1 MGTSQGAKAAPVA
14 SVDAQA
20 YRLSRYQWLA
30 LISAFLGWMFD
41 SMDLNL
47 FTLVLVPSVSQLL
60 HSTDA
65 TEISKIGSYII
76 AGKLLTWGIG
86 GVLFGV
92 AADRYGR
99 SRVMGLTILIYAA
112 FTLLSAFAK
121 TWPQL
126 AVAQAMAGFGIGG
139 EWAAGA
145 ALVAESWPGRQR
157 NRAMQIMQ
165 MAFAFGFLA
174 AALDNLLLGRFG
186 WRVVLG
192 VGAAP
197 ALVTIL
203 VRRFVPE
210 PQRWV
215 QVRESVVAESAMQTF
230 TAIFAPGLRRKTII
244 GVIVSSA
251 AMLGCWGGLTFLP
264 SWIHQLSAAAAAA
277 DQGNIGTT
285 VSYAFILMMFGAT
298 LGYLTL
304 IWMLDAFG
312 RRMSYFIFSLGSL
325 IVSLVLFMTVH
336 DVGGVLWLMPIYGY
350 FVIGAFGTFAAYLPE
365 LFPTRVRATGQG
377 FCWNMARALTS
388 IGPIAGNAVVSK
400 FGSFPAASA
409 AVSLLF
415 IVGMVS
421 IWFGPETKGVPL
433 DN

>member
-1 MGTSQGAKAAPVA
+1 MGTSQGINAAPVA
-14 SVDAQA
+14 SAEPQGL
-20 YRLSRYQWLA
+20 RLTRYQWLA
-30 LISAFLGWMFD
+30 LTSAFLGWMFD

-47 FTLVLVPSVSQLL
+47 FTLVLVPSVGQLL
-60 HSTDA
+60 HTTDA
-65 TEISKIGSYII
+65 TQISKIGSYII

-92 AADRYGR
+92 AADRFGR
-99 SRVMGLTILIYAA
+99 SRVMGWTILIYAA
-112 FTLLSAFAK
+112 FTLVSAFSK
-121 TWPQL
+121 TWTQL

-145 ALVAESWPGRQR
+145 ALVAESWPGRHR
-157 NRAMQIMQ
+157 ARAMQIMQ

-174 AALDNLLLGRFG
+174 AALNNLVLGEFG
-186 WRVVLG
+186 WRWVLG

-215 QVRESVVAESAMQTF
+215 QVRDAVNAEPAIQTF
-230 TAIFAPGLRRKTII
+230 TAIFAPVLRRKTIV
-244 GVIVSSA
+244 GVIVASA

-264 SWIHQLSAAAAAA
+264 SWIHQLSLAS
-277 DQGNIGTT
+277 GEHREIGKT
-285 VSYAFILMMFGAT
+285 VSYAFILMMIGAT

-304 IWMLDAFG
+304 IWMLDALG
-312 RRMSYFIFSLGSL
+312 RRMSYFIFSAGSL
-325 IVSLVLFMTVH
+325 AVSLVLFTTSH
-336 DVGGVLWLMPIYGY
+336 DITRVLWLMPVYGY
-350 FVIGAFGTFAAYLPE
+350 FTIGGFGTFASYLPE

-388 IGPIAGNAVVSK
+388 IGPIAGTAVVAK

-409 AVSLLF
+409 AVSLLY

-421 IWFGPETKGVPL
+421 IWLGPETKGVPL
-433 DN
+433 DS

>member
-1 MGTSQGAKAAPVA
+1 MGTSQGIDAASEA
-14 SVDAQA
+14 SAASQGFK
-20 YRLSRYQWLA
+20 LSRYQWLA

-47 FTLVLVPSVSQLL
+47 FTLVFVPSVGQLL
-60 HSTDA
+60 HTTDA
-65 TEISKIGSYII
+65 TEISKIGSLII
-76 AGKLLTWGIG
+76 AGKLLTWGVG

-92 AADRYGR
+92 LADRLGR
-99 SRVMGLTILIYAA
+99 SRVMGWTILIYAA
-112 FTLLSAFAK
+112 FTLLSAFSR
-121 TWPQL
+121 TWTQL
-126 AVAQAMAGFGIGG
+126 AVAQALAGFGIGG

-145 ALVAESWPGRQR
+145 ALVAESWPGRHR
-157 NRAMQIMQ
+157 ARAMQIMQ

-174 AALDNLLLGRFG
+174 AALDNLLLGQFG
-186 WRVVLG
+186 WRWVLG
-192 VGAAP
+192 MGAVP
-197 ALVTIL
+197 ALLTIL

-215 QVRESVVAESAMQTF
+215 QVRDSVNAEPAMQTF
-230 TAIFAPGLRRKTII
+230 TAIFAPGLRRKTIV
-244 GVIVSSA
+244 GVVVASA

-264 SWIHQLSAAAAAA
+264 SWIHQLSVTAA
-277 DQGNIGTT
+277 DHREVSKT
-285 VSYAFILMMFGAT
+285 VSYAFILMMIGAT

-304 IWMLDAFG
+304 IWMLDALG
-312 RRMSYFIFSLGSL
+312 RRMSYFIFSTGSL
-325 IVSLVLFMTVH
+325 VVSLVLFMTSH
-336 DVGGVLWLMPIYGY
+336 DITRVLWLMPVYGY
-350 FVIGAFGTFAAYLPE
+350 FTIGGFGTFASYLPE

-388 IGPIAGNAVVSK
+388 IGPLAGSAVVAK

-409 AVSLLF
+409 AVALLY

-421 IWFGPETKGVPL
+421 IWLGPETKGVPL

>member
-264 SWIHQLSAAAAAA
+264 SWIHQLSAAAA
-277 DQGNIGTT
+277 DQRNIGTT

-421 IWFGPETKGVPL
+421 IWFGPETKGIPL

>member
-1 MGTSQGAKAAPVA
+1 MGKSQNISASTAGAAVP
-14 SVDAQA
+14 STF
-20 YRLSRYQWLA
+20 RLSRYQWLT

-47 FTLVLVPSVSQLL
+47 FTLVLVPSVSDLL
-60 HSTDA
+60 HSTNA
-65 TEISKIGSYII
+65 AEVSKIGSLII

-92 AADRYGR
+92 AADRLGR
-99 SRVMGLTILIYAA
+99 SRVMAWTIFIYAA
-112 FTLLSAFAK
+112 FTLLSAFARS
-121 TWPQL
+121 WPEL
-126 AVAQAMAGFGIGG
+126 AFAQAMAGFGIGG

-145 ALVAESWPGRQR
+145 ALVAETWPERHR
-157 NRAMQIMQ
+157 ARAMQIMQ

-174 AALDNLLLGRFG
+174 AALDNLLLGGFG
-186 WRVVLG
+186 WRWVLG
-192 VGAAP
+192 MGAAP

-203 VRRFVPE
+203 IRRFVPE

-215 QVRESVVAESAMQTF
+215 KVRESVDAEPALQTF
-230 TAIFAPGLRRKTII
+230 LGIFEPSLRRKTIV
-244 GVIVSSA
+244 GVVVASA

-264 SWIHQLSAAAAAA
+264 SWIHELAVAAA
-277 DQGNIGTT
+277 DGRNTGST
-285 VSYAFILMMFGAT
+285 VSYAFILMMIGAT

-304 IWMLDAFG
+304 IWMLDALG
-312 RRMSYFIFSLGSL
+312 RRMSYFIFSVGSFV
-325 IVSLVLFMTVH
+325 VSMVLFLTVH
-336 DVGGVLWLMPIYGY
+336 RLDYVLWFMPLYGY

-388 IGPIAGNAVVSK
+388 IGPLAGSVVVAK

-409 AVSLLF
+409 AISLLF
-415 IVGMVS
+415 IVGMVA
-421 IWFGPETKGVPL
+421 IWVGPETKGIPL
-433 DN
+433 ND

>member
-1 MGTSQGAKAAPVA
+1 MGRLQDISAVGTAPAATSGF
-14 SVDAQA
+14 
-20 YRLSRYQWLA
+20 RLSRYQWLT

-47 FTLVLVPSVSQLL
+47 FTLVLVPSVGQLL
-60 HSTDA
+60 HSSSA
-65 TEISKIGSYII
+65 TEISRVGSLII
-76 AGKLLTWGIG
+76 AGKLLTWGVG

-92 AADRYGR
+92 AADRFGR
-99 SRVMGLTILIYAA
+99 SRVMSWTIFIYAA
-112 FTLLSAFAK
+112 FTLVSAFAR

-126 AVAQAMAGFGIGG
+126 AAAQAMAGFGIGG

-145 ALVAESWPGRQR
+145 ALVAESWPERQR
-157 NRAMQIMQ
+157 ARAMQIMQ

-174 AALDNLLLGRFG
+174 AALDNLLLGHFG
-186 WRVVLG
+186 WRWVLAM
-192 VGAAP
+192 GAVP
-197 ALVTIL
+197 ALVTVF

-215 QVRESVVAESAMQTF
+215 KVRDSVDAEPAMQTF
-230 TAIFAPGLRRKTII
+230 AAIFAAGLRRKTIV
-244 GVIVSSA
+244 GVVVASA

-264 SWIHQLSAAAAAA
+264 SWIQQLSTGAAAHREV
-277 DQGNIGTT
+277 GST
-285 VSYAFILMMFGAT
+285 VSYAFILMMIGAS

-304 IWMLDAFG
+304 IWMLDALG
-312 RRMSYFIFSLGSL
+312 RRLSYFIFSLGSL

-336 DVGGVLWLMPIYGY
+336 ELGLVLWLMPVYGY

-377 FCWNMARALTS
+377 FCWNTARALTS
-388 IGPIAGNAVVSK
+388 LGPLAGNMVVAR

-421 IWFGPETKGVPL
+421 IWFGPETRGIPL
-433 DN
+433 DD

>member
-264 SWIHQLSAAAAAA
+264 SWIHQLSAAAA
-277 DQGNIGTT
+277 DQRNIGTT

-312 RRMSYFIFSLGSL
+312 RRMSYFIFSSGSL

-336 DVGGVLWLMPIYGY
+336 DVGGVLWLMPVYGY

-388 IGPIAGNAVVSK
+388 IGPIAGNAVVSR

>member
-1 MGTSQGAKAAPVA
+1 MGTSQEMDERLAASAAAPKF
-14 SVDAQA
+14 
-20 YRLSRYQWLA
+20 RLSRYQWLT

-47 FTLVLVPSVSQLL
+47 FTLVLVPSVSQLM

-65 TEISKIGSYII
+65 AEISKIGSYII

-92 AADRYGR
+92 AADRLGR
-99 SRVMGLTILIYAA
+99 SRVMAWTILIYAT
-112 FTLLSAFAK
+112 FTLLSAFAQSW
-121 TWPQL
+121 TQL
-126 AVAQAMAGFGIGG
+126 AVAQALAGFGIGG

-145 ALVAESWPGRQR
+145 ALVAESWPERYR
-157 NRAMQIMQ
+157 ARAMQIMQ

-174 AALDNLLLGRFG
+174 AALDNLLLGHLG
-186 WRVVLG
+186 WRWVLG
-192 VGAAP
+192 MGAAP

-203 VRRFVPE
+203 IRFFVPE

-215 QVRESVVAESAMQTF
+215 KVRDSVDAEPAIQTF
-230 TAIFAPGLRRKTII
+230 AAIFAPALRRKTIV
-244 GVIVSSA
+244 GVVVASA

-264 SWIHQLSAAAAAA
+264 SWIHQLSVVAS
-277 DQGNIGTT
+277 DHRNVGST
-285 VSYAFILMMFGAT
+285 VSYAFILMMIGAT

-304 IWMLDAFG
+304 IWMLDALG
-312 RRMSYFIFSLGSL
+312 RRMSYFIFSVGSL
-325 IVSLVLFMTVH
+325 AISLVLFMTSH
-336 DVGGVLWLMPIYGY
+336 SIDRVLWLMPLYGY

-388 IGPIAGNAVVSK
+388 IGPIAGNVVVAK

-421 IWFGPETKGVPL
+421 IWLGPETKGVPL
-433 DN
+433 DD

>member
-1 MGTSQGAKAAPVA
+1 MGKSHSLNAAADASAASQGF
-14 SVDAQA
+14 
-20 YRLSRYQWLA
+20 RLSRYQWLA

-47 FTLVLVPSVSQLL
+47 FTLVLVPSVGQLL

-65 TEISKIGSYII
+65 TEISKIGSLII
-76 AGKLLTWGIG
+76 AGKLLTWGVG
-86 GVLFGV
+86 GVVFGV
-92 AADRYGR
+92 LADRLGR
-99 SRVMGLTILIYAA
+99 SRVMGWTILIYAA
-112 FTLLSAFAK
+112 FTLLSAFSK
-121 TWPQL
+121 NWTQL

-145 ALVAESWPGRQR
+145 ALVAESWPGRHR
-157 NRAMQIMQ
+157 ARAMQIMQ

-186 WRVVLG
+186 WRWVLG
-192 VGAAP
+192 MGALP

-215 QVRESVVAESAMQTF
+215 QVRDSVVAEPAMQTF
-230 TAIFAPGLRRKTII
+230 AAIFAPGLRRKTIV
-244 GVIVSSA
+244 GVVVASA

-264 SWIHQLSAAAAAA
+264 SWIHQLSIAAA
-277 DQGNIGTT
+277 DHRDIGKT
-285 VSYAFILMMFGAT
+285 VSYAFILMMIGAT

-304 IWMLDAFG
+304 IWMLDALG
-312 RRMSYFIFSLGSL
+312 RRMSYFIFSIGSL
-325 IVSLVLFMTVH
+325 VVSLVLFTTAH
-336 DVGGVLWLMPIYGY
+336 DITRVLWLMPVYGY
-350 FVIGAFGTFAAYLPE
+350 FTIGGFGTFASYLPE

-388 IGPIAGNAVVSK
+388 IGPIAGNAVVAK

-409 AVSLLF
+409 AVSLLY
-415 IVGMVS
+415 IVGIVA
-421 IWFGPETKGVPL
+421 IWLGPETRGVPL
-433 DN
+433 DH

>member
-1 MGTSQGAKAAPVA
+1 MGKSQDISALAAASAAPPA
-14 SVDAQA
+14 F
-20 YRLSRYQWLA
+20 RLSRYQWLT

-47 FTLVLVPSVSQLL
+47 FTLVLVPSVGQLL

-65 TEISKIGSYII
+65 TEISKIGSFII
-76 AGKLLTWGIG
+76 AGKLLTWGVG

-92 AADRYGR
+92 AADRLGR
-99 SRVMGLTILIYAA
+99 SRVMAWTIFIYAV
-112 FTLLSAFAK
+112 FTLLSAFAH
-121 TWPQL
+121 TWTQL

-145 ALVAESWPGRQR
+145 ALVAESWPERHR
-157 NRAMQIMQ
+157 ARAMQIMQ

-174 AALDNLLLGRFG
+174 AALDNLLLGGFG
-186 WRVVLG
+186 WRWVLG

-215 QVRESVVAESAMQTF
+215 KVRDSVDAAPAMQTF
-230 TAIFAPGLRRKTII
+230 AAIFAPALRRKTIV
-244 GVIVSSA
+244 GVVVASA

-264 SWIHQLSAAAAAA
+264 SWIHQLSVAAA
-277 DQGNIGTT
+277 DHRDVGST
-285 VSYAFILMMFGAT
+285 VSYAFILMMIGAT

-304 IWMLDAFG
+304 IWMLDALG
-312 RRMSYFIFSLGSL
+312 RRMSYFIFSVGSL
-325 IVSLVLFMTVH
+325 AVSLVLFMTVH
-336 DVGGVLWLMPIYGY
+336 DIRGVLWLMPVYGY
-350 FVIGAFGTFAAYLPE
+350 FVIGAFGTFASYLPE

-388 IGPIAGNAVVSK
+388 IGPIAGNLVVAK

-421 IWFGPETKGVPL
+421 IWLGPETKGVPL
-433 DN
+433 DD

>member
-139 EWAAGA
+139 EWAAG
-145 ALVAESWPGRQR
+145 EIGR
-157 NRAMQIMQ
+157 AH
-165 MAFAFGFLA
+165 
-174 AALDNLLLGRFG
+174 
-186 WRVVLG
+186 V
-192 VGAAP
+192 
-197 ALVTIL
+197 
-203 VRRFVPE
+203 
-210 PQRWV
+210 
-215 QVRESVVAESAMQTF
+215 
-230 TAIFAPGLRRKTII
+230 
-244 GVIVSSA
+244 
-251 AMLGCWGGLTFLP
+251 
-264 SWIHQLSAAAAAA
+264 
-277 DQGNIGTT
+277 
-285 VSYAFILMMFGAT
+285 
-298 LGYLTL
+298 
-304 IWMLDAFG
+304 
-312 RRMSYFIFSLGSL
+312 
-325 IVSLVLFMTVH
+325 
-336 DVGGVLWLMPIYGY
+336 
-350 FVIGAFGTFAAYLPE
+350 
-365 LFPTRVRATGQG
+365 
-377 FCWNMARALTS
+377 
-388 IGPIAGNAVVSK
+388 
-400 FGSFPAASA
+400 
-409 AVSLLF
+409 
-415 IVGMVS
+415 
-421 IWFGPETKGVPL
+421 
-433 DN
+433 

>member
-1 MGTSQGAKAAPVA
+1 MGITQGAKAASVA
-14 SVDAQA
+14 SAESQGV
-20 YRLSRYQWLA
+20 RLSRYQWLA

-47 FTLVLVPSVSQLL
+47 FTLVLVPSVGQLL

-76 AGKLLTWGIG
+76 SGKLLTWGIG

-92 AADRYGR
+92 AADRFGR
-99 SRVMGLTILIYAA
+99 SRIMGWTIVIYAA
-112 FTLLSAFAK
+112 FTLLSAFSR
-121 TWPQL
+121 TWTQL
-126 AVAQAMAGFGIGG
+126 AIAQALAGFGIGG

-157 NRAMQIMQ
+157 ARAMQIMQ

-215 QVRESVVAESAMQTF
+215 QVRDSVLAESAMQTF

-264 SWIHQLSAAAAAA
+264 SWIHQLSVVAA
-277 DQGNIGTT
+277 DHRDVSGT
-285 VSYAFILMMFGAT
+285 VSYAFILMMIGAT

-304 IWMLDAFG
+304 IWMLDALG
-312 RRMSYFIFSLGSL
+312 RRMSYFIFSAGSL
-325 IVSLVLFMTVH
+325 VVSLVLFTTVH
-336 DVGGVLWLMPIYGY
+336 DIGRVLWLMPIYGY

-365 LFPTRVRATGQG
+365 LVPTRVRATGQG

-388 IGPIAGNAVVSK
+388 IGPIAGNAVVAK